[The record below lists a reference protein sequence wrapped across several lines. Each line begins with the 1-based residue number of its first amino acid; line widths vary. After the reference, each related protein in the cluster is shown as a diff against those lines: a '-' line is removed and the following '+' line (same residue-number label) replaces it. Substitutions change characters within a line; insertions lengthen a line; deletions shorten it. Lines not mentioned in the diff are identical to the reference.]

1 MKLKEIIK
9 NGFDEI
15 IQYHIDKG
23 ELHSRAVADTQ
34 SFAQYL
40 ENQTQ
45 HTEKRLKEIIKEIN
59 YETIESQDNTWPDLE
74 FWRGVD
80 DFGTSVALN
89 YGGGVDSLAGQESI
103 VINQYDYSKMPS
115 DLERL
120 SAIKNTKSIKIDI
133 NKHPISLLGYRCG
146 VSGTGLYYAFMGFLW
161 QEIEGFKC
169 GLQVRTVQNNSISMF
184 SLNDFLGGDFS
195 AFIKSTDGDKPAK
208 IANVFPRK
216 LSVIE
221 LYLRASQTGYPFNPY
236 NNYWRYFEKENEFT
250 EIVTYEFSIGIRTGK
265 LSEKYTAAAK
275 QIAKYQNSKTALK
288 HLTVFT
294 NQMICE
300 GWQEKLR
307 PIGMPV
313 QMHKDAYDFDIWT
326 GTAWTAEQTNFI
338 SERRLKEFEEKYNIR
353 LPNSFFQYTRLLNG
367 RQYNTYNMHFPINDK
382 YTVKVKK
389 FYNID
394 ELHQTAKLTINKNPK
409 HLWIGELEDKRNLG
423 ISIDAQSIDYQ
434 KIVII
439 DNSNIEVCDYT
450 FEKFA
455 KYAQGYPV
463 QPEIFAAEEDDAEF
477 LRKRL
482 SEGWDYTTNYGYQ
495 NAVNQAAAHNSY
507 EALEVLLEAGARL
520 QYDYRSMTWQYDE
533 KTMGI
538 LDKYHSAQ

>member
-221 LYLRASQTGYPFNPY
+221 L
-236 NNYWRYFEKENEFT
+236 
-250 EIVTYEFSIGIRTGK
+250 
-265 LSEKYTAAAK
+265 
-275 QIAKYQNSKTALK
+275 
-288 HLTVFT
+288 
-294 NQMICE
+294 
-300 GWQEKLR
+300 
-307 PIGMPV
+307 
-313 QMHKDAYDFDIWT
+313 
-326 GTAWTAEQTNFI
+326 
-338 SERRLKEFEEKYNIR
+338 
-353 LPNSFFQYTRLLNG
+353 
-367 RQYNTYNMHFPINDK
+367 
-382 YTVKVKK
+382 
-389 FYNID
+389 
-394 ELHQTAKLTINKNPK
+394 
-409 HLWIGELEDKRNLG
+409 
-423 ISIDAQSIDYQ
+423 
-434 KIVII
+434 
-439 DNSNIEVCDYT
+439 
-450 FEKFA
+450 
-455 KYAQGYPV
+455 
-463 QPEIFAAEEDDAEF
+463 
-477 LRKRL
+477 
-482 SEGWDYTTNYGYQ
+482 
-495 NAVNQAAAHNSY
+495 
-507 EALEVLLEAGARL
+507 
-520 QYDYRSMTWQYDE
+520 
-533 KTMGI
+533 
-538 LDKYHSAQ
+538 